1 MTAQP
6 IEKKLVAVCGKGG
19 TGKTAFAALLL
30 KALLRS
36 GRRGRIL
43 AIDADPAMGLALA
56 VGVGVKKT
64 VGGAREEILRKA
76 RAAGRSEKE
85 AVADAVDY
93 LLFEALCEGEEFSL
107 LAMGRSEKVGCYCS
121 VNGLIRDG
129 MRTLIEHFDTII
141 IDAEA
146 GVEQI
151 NREVVKQV
159 DTPVIITDPS
169 RRGLQTALLIRDTA
183 RRHRLVAS
191 ERFSV
196 AVNRARDGVEALVQA
211 LREAEMEPCA
221 VIPED
226 EELGAYDAACRPLL
240 ELPEDN
246 AAYLAVAAAAEK
258 LGL

>member
-1 MTAQP
+1 MTVQP

-36 GRRGRIL
+36 RRAGRIL
-43 AIDADPAMGLALA
+43 AIDADPAMGLAMAL
-56 VGVGVKKT
+56 GVDVEKT
-64 VGGAREEILRKA
+64 VGGVREEILRQA
-76 RAAGRSEKE
+76 RSAGRSEKE
-85 AVADAVDY
+85 AVANAVDY
-93 LLFEALCEGEEFSL
+93 LLLEALCEVENFSL

-121 VNGLIRDG
+121 INGLIRDG
-129 MRTLIEHFDTII
+129 MGTLIEHFDTII

-159 DTPVIITDPS
+159 DTPVIVTDQS
-169 RRGLQTALLIRDTA
+169 HRGLQTAFLIRDTA

-191 ERFSV
+191 ERFWV
-196 AVNRARDGVEALVQA
+196 VVNRARDGIEGLLQA
-211 LREAEMEPCA
+211 LGEAEMELCA
-221 VIPED
+221 VVPED
-226 EELGAYDAACRPLL
+226 EELGAYDAGRRPLL
-240 ELPEDN
+240 DLPEDN
-246 AAYLAVAAAAEK
+246 AAYLAVAGAVEK

>member
-6 IEKKLVAVCGKGG
+6 REKKLIAVCGKGG

-43 AIDADPAMGLALA
+43 AIDADSAMGLAIAL
-56 VGVGVKKT
+56 GVDVRKT
-64 VGGAREEILRKA
+64 VGGVREEILRKA
-76 RAAGRSEKE
+76 RSAGRSEKE
-85 AVADAVDY
+85 AVAQAVDY
-93 LLFEALCEGEEFSL
+93 LLLEALVEGEEFSL
-107 LAMGRSEKVGCYCS
+107 LAMGHSEKVGCYCS

-129 MRTLIEHFDTII
+129 MGTLIEHFDTII

-151 NREVVKQV
+151 NREVAKRV

-169 RRGLQTALLIRDTA
+169 HRGLHTALLIRDTA

-191 ERFSV
+191 ERFLV
-196 AVNRARDGVEALVQA
+196 AVNRARDGVERLVQA
-211 LREAEMEPCA
+211 LREAELELCA

-226 EELGAYDAACRPLL
+226 EELGAYDAIRRPLL
-240 ELPEDN
+240 DLPEDN
-246 AAYLAVAAAAEK
+246 AAYVAVAAAAEK
-258 LGL
+258 LRL